1 MEELDGGF
9 WLKRRQRGGWGKC
22 RSLGGFARRG
32 DMNIEVLRGNEK
44 WGCGVLQQHLTLPSN
59 VAMVPNHQTLP
70 TNKVC
75 QGGSIAEVKG
85 NEHLVIPQS
94 PTKASMVSRFAQN

>member
-1 MEELDGGF
+1 
-9 WLKRRQRGGWGKC
+9 
-22 RSLGGFARRG
+22 
-32 DMNIEVLRGNEK
+32 MNIEALKGSEK

-59 VAMVPNHQTLP
+59 VAMVHNHQTLP

-75 QGGSIAEVKG
+75 RGGSIVDVRG

-94 PTKASMVSRFAQN
+94 PTEASMVSRFTQN